1 MKIEKKRYGFTLI
14 EMLLVLAIIAIIAT
28 FAIPQVGK
36 YINKANKTKL
46 IAAVS
51 ELNTTSTSWSVENG
65 GNIPTSMAEIFE
77 EQGDLSKLGIGLQD
91 DGTFKVGNING
102 IMNYV
107 NSDGEIY
114 AKISPTSKAYANEEI
129 HSR

>member
-77 EQGDLSKLGIGLQD
+77 EQVDLSKLGIGLQD

-114 AKISPTSKAYANEEI
+114 AKIYPTSKAYANEEI